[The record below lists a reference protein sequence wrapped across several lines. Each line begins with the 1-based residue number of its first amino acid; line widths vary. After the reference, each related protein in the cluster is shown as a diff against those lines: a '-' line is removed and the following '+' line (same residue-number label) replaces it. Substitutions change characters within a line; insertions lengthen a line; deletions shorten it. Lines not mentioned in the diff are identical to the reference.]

1 MAIPSAAS
9 TYILRV
15 SPVTIRVNTTLP
27 SVAEHIEF
35 FYGAYISQSPSDDG
49 EFIDF
54 DITLL
59 PGRGIRRFWRPQS
72 RFFLDASEPFLPLP
86 LDQAAPLMEW
96 GLNWCMASR
105 PLGYLAVH
113 AAVVA
118 RGADALLMP
127 GFPGAGKSTLC
138 ASLVFLD
145 GWRLLSDE
153 LALLDPGSGDLHPHP
168 RPINLKNRSI
178 DIVAGFP
185 GARIGP
191 RYIDTRKGTIA
202 LAAPPPASIYAAE
215 NPARC
220 RWVVLPTYV
229 ANEEGWCEEISRA
242 ECFALI
248 AEQSFNKDRMGEIG
262 FKALCNM
269 LDDAACYQIGYR
281 STEEALSL
289 INSICG
295 GTNK

>member
-1 MAIPSAAS
+1 MAISSAAG
-9 TYILRV
+9 TYLLRV
-15 SPVTIRVNTTLP
+15 PPVTIRVRTTLP

-35 FYGAYISQSPSDDG
+35 FYGAYRPQSPIDDRD
-49 EFIDF
+49 FIDL
-54 DITLL
+54 DIEVL
-59 PGRGIRRFWRPQS
+59 PGQGIRRFWHPQS
-72 RFFLDASEPFLPLP
+72 RFFLDAHEPFLPLP

-105 PLGYLAVH
+105 PLGYLAIH

-118 RGADALLMP
+118 KDSDALLMP

-153 LALLDPGSGDLHPHP
+153 LALLDPDSGDLHPHP

-191 RYIDTRKGTIA
+191 RYHDTRKGTIA
-202 LAAPPPASIYAAE
+202 LAAPPPTSISAAE
-215 NPARC
+215 TPARC
-220 RWVVLPTYV
+220 RWVVLPTFV
-229 ANEEGWCEEISRA
+229 GDGQGWYDEISRA

-262 FKALCNM
+262 FKALCGM
-269 LDDAACYQIGYR
+269 LDGAACYQIGYR
-281 STEEALSL
+281 STEQALKL
-289 INSICG
+289 INDICSADQ
-295 GTNK
+295 